1 VTAATRLQV
10 PYADTSARQLAFS
23 LTADLQE
30 PLARCDHRRDGLTVS
45 LRLLGASHQVVVEF
59 GPEST
64 GAVDARRWC
73 ETVACLPDA
82 DDPLPSSVV
91 DGPYTFSASVRTCDL
106 DEMAGVVA
114 DVTARGDR
122 HLAAGRPAVVGHFP
136 GRPLAM
142 TAVLATADDDVIS
155 WDTWHTYPQTAEVV
169 LTSTVIRR
177 HPEVGA

>member
-1 VTAATRLQV
+1 MTAATRLQV

-45 LRLLGASHQVVVEF
+45 LRLLGASHQVVVEL
-59 GPEST
+59 GPEGT
-64 GAVDARRWC
+64 APADRARWC
-73 ETVACLPDA
+73 ETVACLPGA
-82 DDPLPSSVV
+82 DDPLPSSVA
-91 DGPYTFSASVRTCDL
+91 DGPYLFTSSVGTCRL

-122 HLAAGRPAVVGHFP
+122 HLAAGKPAVLGHFP

-155 WDTWHTYPQTAEVV
+155 WDTWHTYPQTAELVI
-169 LTSTVIRR
+169 TSSVIRR
-177 HPEVGA
+177 RAEADA